1 MTVPTTAIEVIDTA
15 IKIGLGGIIGFA
27 STYVV
32 TKLNHKHDSRKDI
45 TKRHYDALEQVAA
58 HVEVF
63 SHVALK
69 YWALVAE
76 CVRVEND
83 GREWPK
89 ERSEQLDLAKA
100 EYFSEAKN
108 ITVAES
114 KLLLLGLESSS
125 VKLRKYTDFLKTL
138 RRQYYIGKAGL
149 TEKEMDEAR
158 EELLQLRQEF
168 FAELSSAYKNGL

>member
-1 MTVPTTAIEVIDTA
+1 MPTTAIEVIDTA
-15 IKIGLGGIIGFA
+15 IKIGLGGIIGFV

-32 TKLNHKHDSRKDI
+32 TKLNHGHDARKDI

-58 HVEVF
+58 HIEEF

-83 GREWPK
+83 GKEWPK
-89 ERSEQLDLAKA
+89 ERSEQLDLVKA

-114 KLLLLGLESSS
+114 KLLLLGLESASL
-125 VKLRKYTDFLKTL
+125 KLRKYTDFLKIL
-138 RRQYYIGKAGL
+138 RRQYYTGKAGL
-149 TEKEMDEAR
+149 TEKEMEGAR
-158 EELLQLRQEF
+158 QELLRLRQEF
-168 FAELSSAYKNGL
+168 FAELSSAYKDGL